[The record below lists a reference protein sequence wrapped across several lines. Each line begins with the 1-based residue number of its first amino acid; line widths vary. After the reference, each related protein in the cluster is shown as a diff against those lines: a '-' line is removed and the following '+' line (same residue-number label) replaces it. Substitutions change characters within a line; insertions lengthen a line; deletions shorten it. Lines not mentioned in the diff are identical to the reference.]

1 MKKGAK
7 VIGDNLYLK
16 LLTEKDVNKRYV
28 EWLND
33 EDINQFL
40 ESRWSKQTIEGVRA
54 YVKFMHDSPNNF
66 LFGIFIKNGN
76 RHIGNIKIGSINK
89 MNKFADL
96 GLLIGDKSVWGKGY
110 GTEAI
115 KLATWYAFG
124 DLKLNKL
131 VAGINVCNAGSFRA
145 FIKAGYREVGVYEKH
160 SFYKGNFVDSV
171 VVEKCN
177 PDTDSMADKKKSR
190 VDKNNSGPGLWNKAK
205 KIIPGGN
212 QLLSKRAEM
221 FLPDQW
227 PAYFKKAKGVEVW
240 GLDNKKYIDMSI
252 MGIGSCVLGYAD
264 DAVDA
269 AVKIAIEQGTMCTLN
284 CPEEVELAEK
294 LIKLHPWA
302 DMARFARTG
311 GEACAIAVRIARAF
325 SGKDKVAFCGYHGWH
340 DWYISANLADSKN
353 LDGQLLPGLSCAGV
367 PRALKGTSMPF
378 NYGNIDELKEIVR
391 KHKGEIGVI
400 IMEVERHKKI
410 DLKFL
415 KEVREITSDIR
426 AVLIFDEVSS
436 GFRVNVG
443 GVHALYD
450 IEPDIAV
457 LGKALGNG
465 YPISAVIGK
474 KDVMQAAQDTFISST
489 FWTERI
495 GFVAALETIKQFEK
509 NNVISYVK
517 DAGDSLSTGLKN
529 IFKSSGLKIEIVGLA
544 SVPIMAIKE
553 DNPLVVKT
561 VFTQEMLKRGFL
573 ASNVI
578 YVSYAHTKEIIDAY
592 LKEAGVVFNTIAAA
606 IKKGK
611 LKEMLQGPVCHS
623 GFHRLT

>member
-1 MKKGAK
+1 
-7 VIGDNLYLK
+7 
-16 LLTEKDVNKRYV
+16 
-28 EWLND
+28 
-33 EDINQFL
+33 
-40 ESRWSKQTIEGVRA
+40 
-54 YVKFMHDSPNNF
+54 
-66 LFGIFIKNGN
+66 
-76 RHIGNIKIGSINK
+76 
-89 MNKFADL
+89 
-96 GLLIGDKSVWGKGY
+96 
-110 GTEAI
+110 
-115 KLATWYAFG
+115 
-124 DLKLNKL
+124 
-131 VAGINVCNAGSFRA
+131 
-145 FIKAGYREVGVYEKH
+145 
-160 SFYKGNFVDSV
+160 
-171 VVEKCN
+171 
-177 PDTDSMADKKKSR
+177 
-190 VDKNNSGPGLWNKAK
+190 LWNKAK

-240 GLDNKKYIDMSI
+240 GLDGSRYIDMSI
-252 MGIGSCVLGYAD
+252 MGIGSCVLGYAN

-269 AVKIAIEQGTMCTLN
+269 VVKIAIEQGTMCTLN

-302 DMARFARTG
+302 GMARFARTG
-311 GEACAIAVRIARAF
+311 GEACAIAVRIGRAF
-325 SGKDKVAFCGYHGWH
+325 TGKDKVAFCGYHGWH
-340 DWYISANLADSKN
+340 DWYLSANLADSKN

-378 NYGNIDELKEIVR
+378 NYGKIDELRGIISKN
-391 KHKGEIGVI
+391 KGEIGVI

-415 KEVREITSDIR
+415 KKVREIASDAG

-450 IEPDIAV
+450 IEPDMVV

-465 YPISAVIGK
+465 YPISAVVGK
-474 KDVMQAAQDTFISST
+474 KEVMEASQDTFISST

-495 GFVAALETIKQFEK
+495 GYVAALETIRQFEK
-509 NNVISYVK
+509 NDIISYIR
-517 DAGDSLSTGLKN
+517 DAGNRLSAGLKN
-529 IFKSSGLKIEIVGLA
+529 IFKSAGLKIEIVGLA
-544 SVPIMAIKE
+544 SVPIMVIKE

-561 VFTQEMLKRGFL
+561 AFTQEMLKRGFL
-573 ASNVI
+573 ASNVV
-578 YVSYAHTKEIIDAY
+578 YVSYAHSKDIIDAY
-592 LKEAGVVFNTIAAA
+592 LKEAEAVFNMIAAS

-611 LKEMLQGPVCHS
+611 LKEMLEGPLCHG